1 MIDGK
6 KQKIVKCNI
15 SFIGFEVPA
24 GNHSLALY
32 YRSLDIK
39 ITFFISVL
47 SGLAIVI
54 LVVSSS
60 SIISSTNSE

>member
-6 KQKIVKCNI
+6 EQKIVKCNI

-24 GNHSLALY
+24 GNHSLVLY

-39 ITFFISVL
+39 IAFFISVL
-47 SGLAIVI
+47 SFLAIVI
-54 LVVSSS
+54 LVAKRWQ
-60 SIISSTNSE
+60 INNGINSE